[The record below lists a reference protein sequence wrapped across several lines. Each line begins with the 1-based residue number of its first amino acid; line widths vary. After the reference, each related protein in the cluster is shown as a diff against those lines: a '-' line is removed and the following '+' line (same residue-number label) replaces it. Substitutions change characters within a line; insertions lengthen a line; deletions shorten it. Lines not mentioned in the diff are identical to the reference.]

1 MNSRVQDMS
10 DPFLSPIFDEAD
22 PSRAVLG
29 VIGLGYVGLP
39 LAAAFALRGRRV
51 IGYDLNAERV
61 ARIRAGIDET
71 GEVARVD
78 LQRAL
83 DCGLVPTAD
92 PDKLAEARII
102 MVCVP
107 TPITRDRRPDL
118 GPLLAACAI
127 LGPRLARG
135 KVVIFEST
143 VYPGVTEDVCG
154 PALAEAS
161 GLVVGQDILL
171 GYSPE
176 RVNPGDKAHRV
187 ETMVKVVAGQG
198 EAVTRAL
205 GQLYGELNGDQ
216 IHYAPSI
223 QVAEAA
229 KAIENAQRDINIAF
243 VNEVALICERIG
255 LSVHDVLDAART
267 KWNFLDFKP
276 GLVGGH
282 CIGVDP
288 YYLSYLSQSIG
299 HEPDVILAGRR
310 LNDHMADE
318 VADRIAFRFREV
330 SQPVRRPSA
339 LVLGAAFKEDVPDLR
354 NSRTPQLVRRLCRHG
369 FQVEVHDPWFDPK
382 DLARAQDL
390 TATAWPGKAFDLVVI
405 AVGHRAFLERS
416 PEALLALV
424 SPGGMI
430 ADPKGLYR
438 NVRWSSPVNY
448 WTL

>member
-1 MNSRVQDMS
+1 MNSRAQDMP
-10 DPFLSPIFDEAD
+10 DPFLSPIFDETD
-22 PSRAVLG
+22 PRRAVLG

-71 GEVARVD
+71 GEVAPVD
-78 LQRAL
+78 LRRAL
-83 DCGLVPTAD
+83 ACGLVPTTD
-92 PDKLAEARII
+92 PDELTEARII

-107 TPITRDRRPDL
+107 TPITQDRRPDL
-118 GPLLAACAI
+118 GPLLAACAT
-127 LGPRLARG
+127 LGQRLARG
-135 KVVIFEST
+135 TVVIFEST

-154 PALAEAS
+154 PALAAAS

-176 RVNPGDKAHRV
+176 RINPGDKAHRV

-198 EAVTRAL
+198 EAVTRAI
-205 GQLYGELNGDQ
+205 GQLYGEINGGQ

-330 SQPVRRPSA
+330 SQPARRPSA

-416 PEALLALV
+416 TEALLALV